1 MSAIKIFLFGTP
13 RLACDGQ
20 MVEISRRK
28 TLALLAYL
36 AVNGQIHTREYLATL
51 LWPESDASTGR
62 GNLRRALYELNQILG
77 EEHLHATAQEIGLQP
92 HSQFWL
98 DVREYQEII
107 GDCLSQSQTSGSSSA
122 ACLQRLSQA
131 AELYTADFLAGFSLD
146 DSREFDE
153 WQFFQAEGLRQ
164 SFARLLS
171 HLAQTYQSQ
180 GNSPH
185 AIEHAR
191 RWLAL
196 DPLHEPAHCL
206 LMQVYAQAGQ
216 YSAAARQYE
225 ICVQTL
231 ERELGMP
238 PQPETRAL
246 FEQIQ
251 AAARAPSRAGAG
263 MRTDEVQTIQPQPE
277 IALWTVRASPVA
289 HNLPA
294 QLTAFIGR
302 RNELNQI
309 KAMLSDSETR
319 LLSLVGPGG
328 IGKTRLALQA
338 ATELAT
344 QGTQVYADGIYF
356 VPLAS
361 LNASQAIPQAIAK
374 ALRFPMPKDG
384 KNPSRLLL
392 DYLKTRRLLLV
403 LDNYEHLSDEFGIK
417 FPLELL
423 EAAPGVQ
430 ILLTSRIRLNVRG
443 EQLYAVGGMAA
454 PELEAVLRWSEIGEE
469 LAAYSALQLFREAAR
484 RSQPDFELT
493 AETILPVA
501 RICRL
506 VQGMPLGIEL
516 AAAWMAVFTPQEIAA
531 EIERSLDFLESQWQ
545 DIPER
550 QRSLR
555 AVFETSWKLLTEDER
570 RVFLALSLFRGG
582 CEPQAARQVSRA
594 SAHTLLS
601 LANKSWL
608 QRDASGRYQMH
619 ELLRQYAQEELRRDT
634 SAWQQAGDRHS
645 AYFAAFIQEQG
656 AAMKEPEQAQA
667 FDAVAADLEN
677 ILAAWRWL
685 REQKRFDRLM
695 SMLYGLFRINVTRGM
710 EYGILAELDATCTAL
725 TVVANIDSYHALS
738 ASLLTLRVRL
748 HRERMMSAFGED
760 RESLRRAWDLASQ
773 PEVEPQMGFWSVLLA
788 ELYAWYVDRQAG
800 IRKMEAILV
809 RLRQGHDVW
818 EQAYCLSALGVL
830 LTDVNRRQ
838 EAKALLLEAFD
849 LYRLTGSYDECSNAL
864 RNLGAIAIE
873 QHAYAEAARYLEE
886 ALKMAE
892 KAGDQIDRAM
902 IVWELGSLSINQGEF
917 ERAFE
922 YFRESQRLAAQ
933 ANIPFEEA
941 FGYSSES
948 MEALRYSTI
957 EQAKTARRKSLAI
970 SERMEDPNGIAWSRW
985 EMGEIFRVEGDLE
998 EAQRWYAKAHEIF
1011 NKHRVTR
1018 GLSFYHR
1025 GLGDIAQMRD
1035 DFSEAQRQFQES
1047 LHLAEVEY
1055 HRWGMAYSLCGLG
1068 RAELCLGELEQ
1079 AERRF
1084 LESLQIAHDLGN
1096 QGLMMI
1102 PLAGLAGVWVSRGE
1116 AQRAIEVCAFLLNH
1130 YAAWRETK
1138 SQAARWLA
1146 LAVKEL
1152 PEEAV
1157 SAAQVRGEALESAAL
1172 IEELLANS

>member
-1 MSAIKIFLFGTP
+1 MSPFKIFLFGTP
-13 RLACDGQ
+13 RLERDGR
-20 MVEISRRK
+20 MVDISRRK
-28 TLALLAYL
+28 TLALLSYL
-36 AVNGQIHTREYLATL
+36 AVSGQIHTREFLATL

-77 EEHLHATAQEIGLQP
+77 EKYMHATTQEIGLQP
-92 HSQFWL
+92 HSELWL
-98 DVREYQEII
+98 DVREYQGIVN
-107 GDCLSQSQTSGSSSA
+107 DCLSQSQTSGSSSA
-122 ACLQRLSQA
+122 ECLQRLSQA

-171 HLAQTYQSQ
+171 HLARAYQNQ
-180 GNSPH
+180 GDAGR

-206 LMQVYAQAGQ
+206 LMRVYAQAGQ
-216 YSAAARQYE
+216 YSAAARQYD

-251 AAARAPSRAGAG
+251 VAARAPSRAGA
-263 MRTDEVQTIQPQPE
+263 VQTVQLQ
-277 IALWTVRASPVA
+277 SDVA
-289 HNLPA
+289 VWSMRPAPIVHNLPA

-309 KAMLSDSETR
+309 KAMLGDPETR

-328 IGKTRLALQA
+328 IGKTRLALQV
-338 ATELAT
+338 ATELAK
-344 QGTQVYADGIYF
+344 QGTQVYSDGIYF
-356 VPLAS
+356 VSLAS
-361 LNASQAIPQAIAK
+361 LNSSQAIPQAIAK
-374 ALRFPMPKDG
+374 ALRFTMPKDS
-384 KNPSRLLL
+384 KNPARLLL

-403 LDNYEHLSDEFGIK
+403 LDNYEHLSDEFGVK

-430 ILLTSRIRLNVRG
+430 ILLTSRMRLNVRG
-443 EQLYAVGGMAA
+443 EQLFAVGGMVA
-454 PELEAVLRWSEIGEE
+454 PEIEAVLRWVEIGEE

-516 AAAWMAVFTPQEIAA
+516 AAAWMEVFTPQEIAA
-531 EIERSLDFLESQWQ
+531 EIERSLDFLETQWQ
-545 DIPER
+545 DVPER

-555 AVFETSWKLLTEDER
+555 AVFETSWKLLTEEER

-582 CEPQAARQVSRA
+582 CAPQAARQVSGA

-608 QRDASGRYQMH
+608 QRDANGRYQMH
-619 ELLRQYAQEELRRDT
+619 ELLRQYAQEELRRDA

-656 AAMKEPEQAQA
+656 AAMKEPGQAQA
-667 FDAVAADLEN
+667 FETVAVDLEN
-677 ILAAWRWL
+677 VLAAWRWL
-685 REQKRFDRLM
+685 RQQQRYDRLM
-695 SMLYGLFRINVTRGM
+695 CMLYGIFRVNVTQGM
-710 EYGILAELDATCTAL
+710 EYGILAELNATYTAL
-725 TVVANIDSYHALS
+725 TDHGEIDSYRALT
-738 ASLLTLRVRL
+738 ASLLSLRVRS

-760 RESLRRAWDLASQ
+760 RESLRLAWELASQ
-773 PEVEPQMGFWSVLLA
+773 PDVEPQMGFWSVLLA

-800 IRKMEAILV
+800 IRKLEFILA
-809 RLRQGHDVW
+809 RLHHNHDIW
-818 EQAYCLSALGVL
+818 ERAYCLSALGIL
-830 LTDVNRRQ
+830 LTTVNRRR
-838 EAKALLLEAFD
+838 EAKSLLLEALN
-849 LYRLTGSYDECSNAL
+849 LYRRTGSYDETSNAL
-864 RNLGAIAIE
+864 RNLGGIAIE
-873 QHAYAEAARYLEE
+873 QQAYGEAAGYLEE
-886 ALKMAE
+886 ALKLAE
-892 KAGDQIDRAM
+892 KSGDQICRTM
-902 IVWELGSLSINQGEF
+902 IVWELGSLSINQGKF

-957 EQAKTARRKSLAI
+957 EQAKIARRKSLAI
-970 SERMEDPNGIAWSRW
+970 SERMEDPNGIAWSSW
-985 EMGEIFRVEGDLE
+985 EMGEIFRVEGDWE
-998 EAQRWYAKAHEIF
+998 EAQRWYAEAHEIF
-1011 NKHRVTR
+1011 QKHEVRG

-1025 GLGDIAQMRD
+1025 GLGDIAQLRG
-1035 DFSEAQRQFQES
+1035 DFSDAKRQFQES
-1047 LHLAEVEY
+1047 LRLAEVEY
-1055 HRWGMAYSLCGLG
+1055 HRWGMAYALSGLG
-1068 RAELCLGELEQ
+1068 RAALGLVELEQ
-1079 AERRF
+1079 AEGHF
-1084 LESLQIAHDLGN
+1084 LESLSMAYDLGN
-1096 QGLMMI
+1096 QGLMMV
-1102 PLAGLAGVWVSRGE
+1102 PLAGLVGVWASQGE
-1116 AQRAIEVCAFLLNH
+1116 ARRAVELAAFLLNH

-1138 SQAARWLA
+1138 SQAAEWLA
-1146 LAVKEL
+1146 SAAEKMS
-1152 PEEAV
+1152 EEAV
-1157 SAAQVRGEALESAAL
+1157 LSARARGEALDSAVL
-1172 IEELLANS
+1172 VEELLASYPALTG